1 MGVVLNGKNSLKK
14 YGKENSIS
22 FAVKLLLQFL
32 LIQGLFLSNLQ
43 GQPNPVRDDTI
54 PSPPGTPLN
63 YISGPDVLCLGDTG
77 TYTIDAPVGAFCE
90 WTLNGTVQNANGC
103 TLEVVWTETGLQT
116 LVLTFNYTNGTSS
129 VMDTLEI
136 IVNDI
141 PGTPAPIS
149 GDTAVCEYT
158 IHTYYTTI
166 GPYDSCEWKVN
177 GEVQP
182 TFAPLL
188 EYSFG
193 ASGSYLI
200 EVKAYNNCGISQ
212 ATTLA
217 VHADGT
223 APDPP
228 GLIQGPSAACEG
240 NTYTYSTT
248 VNAGES
254 CEWTIDGEVQ
264 PDTTTSIDIAW
275 EQRGSHLIEVRAVTD
290 CGTGNPT
297 SLEESVSFYPE
308 VDLGNDTTIYQ
319 GESLILDAGNAGAA
333 YLWNTGATTQTIE
346 VTVAGTYSVTVTTD
360 CGDDADEI
368 EVNVTVGIGEN
379 TTLPFRYS
387 TDGGYFQILDSPA
400 AEKLELF
407 DLYGRLHKTEIGTRS
422 IKIPGKG
429 VFIVRVR
436 SGRQIF
442 TIKVPAR

>member
-1 MGVVLNGKNSLKK
+1 LDVALNGKNSLKK

-22 FAVKLLLQFL
+22 FAVKLLLLFL
-32 LIQGLFLSNLQ
+32 LIQGLFLSSLR

-63 YISGPDVLCLGDTG
+63 YISGPDILCLADTG

-90 WTLNGTVQNANGC
+90 WTLNGTVQNADGC
-103 TLEVVWTETGLQT
+103 TLEVVWTETGLHI

-141 PGTPAPIS
+141 PGNPAPIS

-158 IHTYYTTI
+158 IHSYYTTV

-193 ASGSYLI
+193 ASGTYLI

-212 ATTLA
+212 AT
-217 VHADGT
+217 
-223 APDPP
+223 
-228 GLIQGPSAACEG
+228 
-240 NTYTYSTT
+240 
-248 VNAGES
+248 
-254 CEWTIDGEVQ
+254 
-264 PDTTTSIDIAW
+264 
-275 EQRGSHLIEVRAVTD
+275 
-290 CGTGNPT
+290 
-297 SLEESVSFYPE
+297 SLEEHVSFYPE

-319 GESLILDAGNAGAA
+319 GETLFLDAGNPGAV
-333 YLWNTGATTQTIE
+333 YLWNTGATAQTIE
-346 VTVAGTYSVTVTTD
+346 VSAAGTYSVTVTTD
-360 CGDDADEI
+360 CGYDSDEI
-368 EVNVTVGIGEN
+368 EVNVIVGIGEN

-387 TDGGYFQILDSPA
+387 TAGGYFQIYGNPA

-407 DLYGRLHKTEIGTRS
+407 DLHGRLHKTEIRAKS

-429 VFIVRVR
+429 VFIVRVF
-436 SGRQIF
+436 SGRNIY